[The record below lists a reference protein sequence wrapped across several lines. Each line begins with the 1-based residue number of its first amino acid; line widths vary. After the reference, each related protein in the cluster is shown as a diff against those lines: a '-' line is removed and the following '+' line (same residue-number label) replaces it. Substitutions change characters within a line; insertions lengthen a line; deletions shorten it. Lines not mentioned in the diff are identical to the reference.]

1 MVTLTASPG
10 IFTANRSQRVNVI
23 AVCCLG
29 FLSSR
34 EPPEYQATAVQL
46 YRNLIGIEADAVWL
60 LLAGLAAPDV
70 SVTKSSQ
77 HTPEEQNAWL
87 AGCTQPLPASA
98 GSLSSGLEFRVFIAQ
113 GGGGGGDMC
122 RVRKGSPS
130 GRPRA
135 EFKANCE
142 MLLREMF

>member
-10 IFTANRSQRVNVI
+10 IFTANKSQRVNAI

-29 FLSSR
+29 LLSSR
-34 EPPEYQATAVQL
+34 EPPEYQAAAVQL
-46 YRNLIGIEADAVWL
+46 YKNLIRIEADAVWL

-70 SVTKSSQ
+70 SAIKASQ
-77 HTPEEQNAWL
+77 HTPEEHSAWL
-87 AGCTQPLPASA
+87 VGCTQPLPASA
-98 GSLSSGLEFRVFIAQ
+98 GSLSSGLEFRVFTSH
-113 GGGGGGDMC
+113 GGGDGSDLC